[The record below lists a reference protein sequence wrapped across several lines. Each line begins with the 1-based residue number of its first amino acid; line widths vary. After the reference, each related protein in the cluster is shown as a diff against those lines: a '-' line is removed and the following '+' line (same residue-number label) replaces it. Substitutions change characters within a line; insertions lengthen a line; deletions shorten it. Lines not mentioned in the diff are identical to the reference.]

1 MERKNRKKI
10 IVINLFLF
18 ALLFGLV
25 SLNKEFIRPLFCQIS
40 FLKIL
45 TGCFPNF
52 IVAYIISIYLV
63 NAVVINEPKHSR
75 FIVYIGSF
83 LVFVIL
89 TVEELKPM
97 WEVSTYYDSFDILA
111 SGVGALLSILTF
123 EIIVW
128 KKKSKI

>member
-52 IVAYIISIYLV
+52 IAAYIISIYFV
-63 NAVVINEPKHSR
+63 NAVVIREPKHSR

-89 TVEELKPM
+89 TVEEANVGSIYILWFFWYISK
-97 WEVSTYYDSFDILA
+97 WSRCFIINFDFWINCL
-111 SGVGALLSILTF
+111 
-123 EIIVW
+123 EE
-128 KKKSKI
+128 KK